1 MAVRSALCLL
11 FAIAGWAL
19 HDRQP
24 DVSTAAYML
33 AFLFGGWDLSL
44 QVWRDLRELRFDTHF
59 LMLLVVPGSV
69 AVGAWGEGALLLI
82 LFSASSAM
90 ESYAAGRTRREIDAL
105 LRRAPKTARLIVD
118 RGEIE
123 VSVESL
129 KPGDRVRV
137 TANEQVPV
145 DIEIDS
151 GSSAADESSLTGES
165 IPAPKSPGDIA
176 YGGTINDWGV
186 VEGRVKRPA
195 ADSALQRIIRLIES
209 AQQLKAPVQRFT
221 DRFGTG
227 YTGLVLAGCAAVFAY
242 SWLVQHAPPLIS
254 GPSQTSA
261 FYRAMTLLV
270 VLSPCALVLSVPS
283 AILSAI
289 AQGAR
294 HGILFRGGSA
304 VENLAGIQIVAL
316 DKTGTLT
323 AGDLQV
329 SAFEPVAGD
338 PGRLLAAASAL
349 ARISNHPVSRAVA
362 RHLRSRV
369 IDAPAPE
376 RSETLPGLGL
386 RARWQDF
393 NVVLG
398 HRDLV
403 AEVIGPNSPELPP
416 LPEGSTETWIAGP
429 GMAGRFLLSDTL
441 RPESPGL
448 IRQLHEAGVETCI
461 LTGDRESTAS
471 RIAEQTGV
479 QSWRAGLRPEGK
491 VAAIQEFRASGK
503 RVAMVGDG
511 VNDAPVLAAADVG
524 IAMGARGSDA
534 AIEQADIVLMQDKLE
549 NLLLARWISVDANRI
564 IRQNLTLSLG
574 TMGLM
579 AVATLAFSGM
589 PLSLGVAAHEGSTVL
604 VVLNSLRLLI
614 GREQSRIKP
623 RAGATP
629 RSPSA
634 STPPSPPATRSEL
647 PAQS

>member
-1 MAVRSALCLL
+1 MAIRSALCLI
-11 FAIAGWAL
+11 FAIAGWAM
-19 HDRQP
+19 HERQH

-44 QVWRDLRELRFDTHF
+44 QVWQDLRHFRFDTHF

-105 LRRAPKTARLIVD
+105 LRRAPKSARLIVD
-118 RGEIE
+118 RGEVE
-123 VSVESL
+123 VSVDSL

-145 DIEIDS
+145 DIEIES

-165 IPAPKSPGDIA
+165 IPVPKSPGDIA

-227 YTGLVLAGCAAVFAY
+227 YTGLVLAGCTAVFAY
-242 SWLVQHAPPLIS
+242 TWLVQHAPPLVS
-254 GPSQTSA
+254 GPGQTSA

-329 SAFEPVAGD
+329 IAFEPISGD
-338 PGRLLAAASAL
+338 SARLLAAASAL
-349 ARISNHPVSRAVA
+349 ARLSNHPVSRAVS
-362 RHLRSRV
+362 RHLRSQGV
-369 IDAPAPE
+369 DGPAPE

-386 RARWQDF
+386 RAQWQDSK
-393 NVVLG
+393 VVLG

-403 AEVIGPNSPELPP
+403 AEVIGPNPPALPP
-416 LPEGSTETWIAGP
+416 LPEGTTETWIAGP
-429 GMAGRFLLSDTL
+429 GMAARFLLSDTL
-441 RPESPGL
+441 RPESPEL

-471 RIAEQTGV
+471 RIAGQTGV

-524 IAMGARGSDA
+524 VAMGARGSDA

-549 NLLLARWISVDANRI
+549 NLLLARRLSVVANRI

-579 AVATLAFSGM
+579 AVATLVFPGM

-614 GREQSRIKP
+614 GSEQPGIRP
-623 RAGATP
+623 HAGATP
-629 RSPSA
+629 GTPSLP
-634 STPPSPPATRSEL
+634 TPPSPPAIRSEP
-647 PAQS
+647 PAQN